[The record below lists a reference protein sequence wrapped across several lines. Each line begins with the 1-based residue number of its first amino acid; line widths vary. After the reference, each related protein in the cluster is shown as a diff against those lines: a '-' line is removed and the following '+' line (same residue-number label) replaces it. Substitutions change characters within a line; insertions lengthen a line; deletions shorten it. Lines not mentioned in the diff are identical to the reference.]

1 MTSHSKETVLG
12 VLRGEEVDYVPNFSG
27 MGCITLE
34 GLRRLGYRFNDV
46 HADGRKM
53 ADAAASTYRLFGM
66 ESVVVPFDMGVSA
79 EALGVSAKFYDK
91 AEDTQIIYPVMQRKL
106 VDSTSVTPPNDL
118 DEHAARRYV
127 MKEIQRQIAEF
138 EWRPPT
144 DLRTAGRIPVVLEA
158 LRILKEEVGEEVAI
172 GTWVLGPFTELG
184 QVMDLEVLL
193 KMIYKAPDVIR
204 RHLEFM
210 VGYLAQ
216 ILALYIEA
224 GADFVT
230 VREMGATSSVMN
242 PRAFQSLILPSLQEL
257 FDRVRGVPRVL
268 HICGETNQII
278 EMMAESGADALSV
291 DQVNQLAQTREKLP
305 DVVLLGHYQ
314 PFGAPMC
321 EGGPEEVETMIKAS
335 IDQGADAVWPGCDI
349 WPTVPAENMKAMM
362 GAMKK
367 YGTRRRRNSM
377 DG

>member
-1 MTSHSKETVLG
+1 M
-12 VLRGEEVDYVPNFSG
+12 
-27 MGCITLE
+27 
-34 GLRRLGYRFNDV
+34 
-46 HADGRKM
+46 
-53 ADAAASTYRLFGM
+53 
-66 ESVVVPFDMGVSA
+66 
-79 EALGVSAKFYDK
+79 
-91 AEDTQIIYPVMQRKL
+91 
-106 VDSTSVTPPNDL
+106 
-118 DEHAARRYV
+118 
-127 MKEIQRQIAEF
+127 
-138 EWRPPT
+138 
-144 DLRTAGRIPVVLEA
+144 
-158 LRILKEEVGEEVAI
+158 LKEEVGEEVAI

-216 ILALYIEA
+216 ILDLYIEA

-367 YGTRRRRNSM
+367 YGTRRRRNST